1 MTFATKTVGATA
13 THGLHVGTA
22 PSAEHDSTEFARVA
36 MPSVGLGL
44 HQDSGS
50 YRIDSN
56 TVPRHRRYGSP
67 GWVRCLDQSAFDFRR
82 VGARGAFETGKE
94 DSGGIPSRPQN
105 PLLADHGTGVLH
117 GKNRGNVETRD
128 TGRI

>member
-13 THGLHVGTA
+13 THVLHVGTA
-22 PSAEHDSTEFARVA
+22 PSAEHESTKFARVA

-67 GWVRCLDQSAFDFRR
+67 G

-94 DSGGIPSRPQN
+94 DSDGIPSRPQN
-105 PLLADHGTGVLH
+105 PLLADHGTGVLD